1 MFEYVQIFIFP
12 EMYFSSRF
20 QVVLAVTNITSI
32 RAGLGKLV
40 NNIGLKKNLCNWKNF
55 QFLIMKYYLDK
66 KENYLHLSKKPNA
79 RSSCIFFN
87 KMIVLLAEGLSI
99 PFKFQNFKL
108 FLLIKACL
116 QNLASI
122 FCVFF
127 LKLVI
132 FSLLSRH

>member
-1 MFEYVQIFIFP
+1 
-12 EMYFSSRF
+12 
-20 QVVLAVTNITSI
+20 
-32 RAGLGKLV
+32 
-40 NNIGLKKNLCNWKNF
+40 
-55 QFLIMKYYLDK
+55 MKYYLDK

-132 FSLLSRH
+132 FSLYPGISRFRILPKLFSKNPRHLLKILILHTQRCIFVFYEKNNTTET